1 MADEQL
7 YGHDGRGHFKGVSLV
22 EVPQNKTLEFT
33 DLLTVESPLDP
44 SKLDESRSY
53 GLGFIKLESRENAL
67 THLGITDDMLAPG
80 IEGPEGP
87 QGAQGIQGPKGDKGD
102 PGPEGPQGLQGNQ
115 GVQGAAGPIGPA
127 GLIWQG
133 AYSETVSYNKD
144 DAVSYQGASYFCLKT
159 SLGTPP
165 LPENEY
171 WALMASQGAKG
182 EQGIQGVPGVS
193 DVPGPKGDKGDQGIQ
208 GIQGLR
214 GEPGPQGIQGPK
226 GDKGDQG
233 DKGNPGSDAVFNV
246 DSLSQSDLSKLYK
259 KLRPFYPQRYWLTK
273 NVFVRPTSNTV
284 GQSIR
289 IADTNLKITYY
300 PTSVDYFRAELSR
313 YDASLPSTYDF
324 KRAGFYDSGVE
335 GVQWNN
341 YQFTST
347 PVNLDSVIYNESREF
362 TFYSIY
368 ERETSTWWIVNVSIL
383 GSLRSSDNGGAI
395 IVTNTTKINNEVE
408 FGA

>member
-1 MADEQL
+1 MVDEQL

-87 QGAQGIQGPKGDKGD
+87 QGA
-102 PGPEGPQGLQGNQ
+102 
-115 GVQGAAGPIGPA
+115 
-127 GLIWQG
+127 
-133 AYSETVSYNKD
+133 
-144 DAVSYQGASYFCLKT
+144 
-159 SLGTPP
+159 
-165 LPENEY
+165 
-171 WALMASQGAKG
+171 
-182 EQGIQGVPGVS
+182 
-193 DVPGPKGDKGDQGIQ
+193 
-208 GIQGLR
+208 
-214 GEPGPQGIQGPK
+214 QGIQGPK